1 MNLIFK
7 TPYFD
12 LCEEN
17 DFYFVNYPSE
27 QVVVLAYFEKKILLI
42 KQYRTLLGED
52 TYELPAGSANIGEN
66 IKVAARRE
74 LEEETGIFIEDLSRF
89 VFHQTMVICPNRIK
103 NKSTI
108 FKVNLSSFE
117 CDKVKTPLHSEVDEA
132 KLYDLLEVKEML
144 SKNIINISLPKAVI
158 LEHIYFDRQ

>member
-1 MNLIFK
+1 MNLILK

-89 VFHQTMVICPNRIK
+89 VFHQTMVICPNRII

-108 FKVNLSSFE
+108 FKVNLNNIE
-117 CDKVKTPLHSEVDEA
+117 YRDIKTPPQSEVDEA
-132 KLYDLLEVKEML
+132 KLYELSEVKDML
-144 SKNIINISLPKAVI
+144 LKNKINISLPKAII
-158 LEHIYFDRQ
+158 LEHIYLENE